1 MRRNRAREVGTLPES
16 IAPMERI
23 EAHRLEV
30 QQARDRLR
38 SPQQRNR
45 LGQFA
50 TPSALAR
57 VMLQYARA
65 LLGPGPVRFLDPA
78 IGTGSFYA
86 ALLHA
91 WPPAQIEAAV
101 GFEVD
106 AHYGEPCGRLWQ
118 RTPLRLRLEDFTA
131 AAAPAREARRFNL
144 LICNPPYVR
153 HHHLSVAAKA
163 RLQHG
168 SLLASGVRLNGLAGL
183 YAHFMTLAHP
193 WMNEDAIAGWL
204 IPGEFMDVNYGR
216 ALKGYLLESVT
227 LLRIH
232 RFDPSEVQFSDA
244 LVSSAMVWL
253 RNRKPGPG
261 HRIEFS
267 YGGSLDRPRSRALV
281 AACRLESAAKWSG
294 IPTARAVARHA
305 AATLGEYFRVKRG
318 IATGANAFFIMTAEQ
333 AAERGI
339 PRQCLRPI
347 LPGARRLQA
356 DEIVADEAGD
366 PLLMGRLWL
375 LDCRLSEER
384 IRSEYP
390 QLWRYLEAGRVR
402 IGQGYLCR
410 RRAPWYSQEAREP
423 TRFLCTYMAR
433 SLGGSVQRFIF
444 NRSNAIAA
452 NTYLMLYPREAVAR
466 FVDED
471 EARARRVW
479 QALQGIGREVMMAGG
494 RVYGGGMY
502 KLEPGELMRIP
513 APGVAALLAGWAR

>member
-1 MRRNRAREVGTLPES
+1 MRRLK
-16 IAPMERI
+16 
-23 EAHRLEV
+23 V

-38 SPQQRNR
+38 TPQQRNR

-57 VMLQYARA
+57 AMLQYAREV
-65 LLGPGPVRFLDPA
+65 LGAAPVRFLDPA

-86 ALLHA
+86 ALRRA
-91 WPPAQIEAAV
+91 WPPAQIEAAT

-106 AHYGEPCGRLWQ
+106 AHYGEPCRRLW
-118 RTPLRLRLEDFTA
+118 RGTPLRLRLEDFTA
-131 AAAPAREARRFNL
+131 AALPAREARRFNL

-153 HHHLSVAAKA
+153 HHHLSAAAKA
-163 RLQHG
+163 RLQHS

-193 WMNEDAIAGWL
+193 WMSEDALAGWL

-216 ALKGYLLESVT
+216 ALKGYLLDAVT

-253 RNRKPGPG
+253 RNRKPGRG
-261 HRIEFS
+261 HRIEFT
-267 YGGSLDRPRSRALV
+267 YGGSFGRPSSRALV
-281 AACRLESAAKWSG
+281 PACQLESAAKWSG
-294 IPTARAVARHA
+294 IGKRGAVGPPV

-356 DEIVADEAGD
+356 DEILADEAGD
-366 PLLMGRLWL
+366 PLLRGSLWL
-375 LDCRLSEER
+375 LDCRLAEVR

-390 QLWRYLEAGRVR
+390 QLWRYLEGGRVR

-410 RRAPWYSQEAREP
+410 RRAPWYSQEVREP

-433 SLGGSVQRFIF
+433 SRGGGVQRFIF

-471 EARARRVW
+471 EAQARRVW
-479 QALQGIGREVMMAGG
+479 QALQGIGTDIMMAAG

-502 KLEPGELMRIP
+502 KLEPGELMRMP
-513 APGVAALLAGWAR
+513 APGVAALLAGCVRQR